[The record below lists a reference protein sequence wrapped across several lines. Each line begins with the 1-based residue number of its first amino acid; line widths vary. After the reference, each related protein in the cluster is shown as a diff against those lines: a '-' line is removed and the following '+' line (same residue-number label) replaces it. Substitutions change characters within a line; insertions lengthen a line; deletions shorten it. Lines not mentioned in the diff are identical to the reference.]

1 MTTLVEVTRAQA
13 AEHVFRSPET
23 IRWWVRQ
30 GWLTP
35 VGVDELGRRTY
46 DLQQVLDVER
56 DRAQHPRGGQAKAA
70 RRRAAERVA

>member
-1 MTTLVEVTRAQA
+1 MITQVTRAQA

-35 VGVDELGRRTY
+35 VGVDEMGRRTY
-46 DLQQVLDVER
+46 DLAQVYDVER
-56 DRAQHPRGGQAKAA
+56 DRRRNDRNGAAQAA
-70 RRRAAERVA
+70 IDRHAEHVA

>member
-1 MTTLVEVTRAQA
+1 MTGIRVTRDEA

-23 IRWWVRQ
+23 IRWWARQ

-35 VGVDELGRRTY
+35 IGFDELGRRTY

-56 DRAQHPRGGQAKAA
+56 DRYRHPRGGQAKAA